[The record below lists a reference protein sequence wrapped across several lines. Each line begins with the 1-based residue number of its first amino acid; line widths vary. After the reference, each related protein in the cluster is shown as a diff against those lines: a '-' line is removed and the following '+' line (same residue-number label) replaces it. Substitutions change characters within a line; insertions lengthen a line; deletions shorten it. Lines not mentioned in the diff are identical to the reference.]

1 MKCFQFTYV
10 LICFS
15 QGCYDAAVNFFED
28 KLLIIGA
35 TALGIALFQVR
46 PVPRILIVNKQLDEL
61 LIHRSTDVSHDF
73 KKYT

>member
-1 MKCFQFTYV
+1 MKFFRFTYV

-46 PVPRILIVNKQLDEL
+46 PVPRILVNKQLDEL
-61 LIHRSTDVSHDF
+61 LIHRSTDVSLDF

>member
-1 MKCFQFTYV
+1 MKFFQFTYV
-10 LICFS
+10 IICFS

-46 PVPRILIVNKQLDEL
+46 PGPRILVNKQLDEL
-61 LIHRSTDVSHDF
+61 LIHRSTDVSLDF